1 MEISCCDTM
10 LMVFNS
16 EKKET
21 RITLLG
27 VGEPGDK
34 LKFTCPK
41 CEKVLILAVDHTLTD
56 AILRRSASV

>member
-1 MEISCCDTM
+1 M